1 MGWPLSQDY
10 NEAIQSPERNF
21 ADSDLRR
28 GQATANSLG
37 LPMPYSGNFADVYQL
52 RCPDGSRWAV
62 KCFTREVP
70 GLRDRYL
77 AISEH
82 LRRAHLPFM
91 VDFSYLEEGIRVFGH
106 WFPVLKMKWIE
117 GLTLNQFVARSAN
130 EPVLLGALLQIWGRM
145 TNHLRAARVA
155 HGDLQHGNVLLVPDA
170 NTLAL
175 KLVDYD
181 GMWVPAL
188 AGRPSGEVG
197 HPAYQHPERLR
208 DETYGPEVDRVPVLL
223 VVTALRALQS
233 GGRALWQKY
242 DNGDNLLFRQQDLEA
257 PTRSPLFY
265 ELLKSSDPVIRAL
278 TQYSVDALRR
288 PLAQAPLLEDLVPG
302 QSTEPA
308 PSSGRPTR
316 SPGLRVID
324 VHEPESVA
332 QAGKAGDRAVSGS
345 AQSGEFGWRAVAIAV
360 GIAVAIV
367 IALAIFL
374 YLATSTPAPRP
385 PGRPASIVNA
395 QG

>member
-21 ADSDLRR
+21 ADSDLRL
-28 GQATANSLG
+28 GQTTTNGLG
-37 LPMPYSGNFADVYQL
+37 LPMPYSGNFADVYQVH
-52 RCPDGSRWAV
+52 CSDGSRWAV

-70 GLRDRYL
+70 GLRERYL

-82 LRRAHLPFM
+82 LRRAHLPFI
-91 VDFSYLEEGIRVFGH
+91 VDFSYLEEGIRVSGH

-117 GLTLNQFVARSAN
+117 GLTINQFVARSAN

-145 TNHLRAARVA
+145 ANHLRAARVA

-170 NTLAL
+170 NTMAL

-181 GMWVPAL
+181 GMWVPPL
-188 AGRPSGEVG
+188 AGRPSGEIG

-242 DNGDNLLFRQQDLEA
+242 DNGDNLLFTRQDLEA

-265 ELLKSSDPVIRAL
+265 ELLESSDPVIRAL
-278 TQYSVDALRR
+278 AQYSVDALRR
-288 PLAQAPLLEDLVPG
+288 PLAQAPLLDDLVPG
-302 QSTEPA
+302 
-308 PSSGRPTR
+308 RPTEAK
-316 SPGLRVID
+316 GLRVFD
-324 VHEPESVA
+324 VREPQGVA
-332 QAGKAGDRAVSGS
+332 QEGKTADRAVSGP
-345 AQSGEFGWRAVAIAV
+345 APSGASSWRAAAIAV

-385 PGRPASIVNA
+385 HGRPASIPNA